1 MRPLWICVLALVCA
15 LPAAAQERVSHG
27 FFHDV
32 TLTRPAQP
40 ATHTVLL
47 LGTGD
52 DNATAAALAR
62 DGALVAAIDVARLQ
76 AAFAQDPGPCAF
88 PDGDLENLSHW
99 LQGYARLPDY
109 RPPVLVGQGDGAAIT
124 YAMAAQANRGVFA
137 GVITRGALPPLA
149 LGKPPCKGAGRL
161 FKASTPIPGTM
172 ALQAVPTLA
181 TPWLALGDAREL
193 PELQAFAAAI
203 DGAAVRAHGN
213 ALPPLVAAVRAFATA
228 SARTQPA
235 PPPADVRDLPLVEV
249 PATGTARP
257 VFAVLLSGDG
267 GWAGLDAEVAAAL
280 AARGIPVVGFDSL
293 RYFWSARTPDGLA
306 RDLDRV
312 VRAYAARWQR
322 PRVLLIGYSQG
333 ADVLPFA
340 VNRLPA
346 STNATVAHT
355 VLMGLGKRASFEFH
369 VGNWLSAGDD
379 DALEI
384 APEVLRLSAEHTL
397 CIEGE
402 GDKDATCAALPP
414 GHVTV
419 RTLPG
424 GHHFGGDYARLAELI
439 LSSTC
444 ASPAPVRPSAH

>member
-1 MRPLWICVLALVCA
+1 MRLLWICVLALLCTC
-15 LPAAAQERVSHG
+15 PAAAQERVSHG
-27 FFHDV
+27 FFHEV
-32 TLTRPAQP
+32 ALTRPAQP

-47 LGTGD
+47 LGSGD
-52 DNATAAALAR
+52 DAATAAALAR
-62 DGALVAAIDVARLQ
+62 EGALVAAIDVARLQ
-76 AAFAQDPGPCAF
+76 AAFARDGGPCAF

-109 RPPVLVGQGDGAAIT
+109 RPPVLVGQGDGAAIV
-124 YAMAAQANRGVFA
+124 YAMAAQADRGVFA
-137 GVITRGALPPLA
+137 GAITRGALPLLA
-149 LGKPPCKGAGRL
+149 LGKTPCKGAGTL
-161 FKASTPIPGTM
+161 FKASTPVSKTV
-172 ALQAVPTLA
+172 ALQAVSTLA
-181 TPWLALGDAREL
+181 TPWLALGDARQS
-193 PELQAFAAAI
+193 PELQAFAGTI
-203 DGAAVRAHGN
+203 EGAAVRAHGD
-213 ALPPLVAAVRAFATA
+213 ALPPLAAAVRAFATA
-228 SARTQPA
+228 SARRQPP

-249 PATGTARP
+249 PATGTAQP

-293 RYFWSARTPDGLA
+293 RYFWSARTPVGLA

-322 PRVLLIGYSQG
+322 PQVLLIGYSQG

-346 STNATVAHT
+346 STRVTVAHT

-402 GDKDATCAALPP
+402 GDTDATCAALPP

-424 GHHFGGDYARLAELI
+424 GHHFGGDYTRLADLI
-439 LSSTC
+439 LSSTGN
-444 ASPAPVRPSAH
+444 ASR

>member
-1 MRPLWICVLALVCA
+1 MRLVWICVFALSFGF
-15 LPAAAQERVSHG
+15 PAAAQERVSHG
-27 FFHDV
+27 FFHDIA
-32 TLTRPAQP
+32 LTRPAQP

-47 LGTGD
+47 LGTGHD
-52 DNATAAALAR
+52 AATASALAR
-62 DGALVAAIDVARLQ
+62 EGALVASIDVKHLQ
-76 AAFAQDPGPCAF
+76 AAFAKDAGVCAF

-109 RPPVLVGQGDGAAIT
+109 RPPVLVGQGDGAAIG
-124 YAMAAQANRGVFA
+124 YAMAAQADRGVFA

-149 LGKPPCKGAGRL
+149 LGKPPCKGAGTL
-161 FKASTPIPGTM
+161 FNASTPVQKTV
-172 ALQAVPTLA
+172 ALQAVQTLA
-181 TPWLALGDAREL
+181 TPWLALGDVREL
-193 PELQAFAAAI
+193 PELQAFVAAI
-203 DGAAVRAHGN
+203 NGAAVRAHGHEV
-213 ALPPLVAAVRAFATA
+213 PPLVAAVRAFATA
-228 SARTQPA
+228 SARTQLA

-249 PATGTARP
+249 PTTGTAQP

-312 VRAYAARWQR
+312 VRAYAMRWQR

-340 VNRLPA
+340 VNRLPI
-346 STNATVAHT
+346 STRATVAHT

-369 VGNWLSAGDD
+369 LGNWLSAGDD

-384 APEVLRLSAEHTL
+384 APEVLRLSADRTL

-402 GDKDATCAALPP
+402 GDSDATCASLPP

-424 GHHFGGDYARLAELI
+424 GHHFGGDYARLADLI
-439 LSSTC
+439 GEGVRASAAEEST
-444 ASPAPVRPSAH
+444 R

>member
-1 MRPLWICVLALVCA
+1 MNRLWTCVCA
-15 LPAAAQERVSHG
+15 LLIAMPVAAQERVSHG
-27 FFHDV
+27 FFHDIAV
-32 TLTRPAQP
+32 TRPAKA

-47 LGTGD
+47 LGAGD
-52 DNATAAALAR
+52 EPAVAQAQALAR

-76 AAFAQDPGPCAF
+76 AAFAKDPGACAF

-109 RPPVLVGQGDGAAIT
+109 RPPVLVGQGAGAAIV
-124 YAMAAQANRGVFA
+124 YAMAAQADRGVFA
-137 GVITRGALPPLA
+137 GAITRGPLSSLA
-149 LGKPPCKGAGRL
+149 LGKPPCKGAGTL
-161 FKASTPIPGTM
+161 FATQTPVPKVVT
-172 ALQAVPTLA
+172 LQAVPSLQ
-181 TPWLALGDAREL
+181 TPWLALGDARAL
-193 PELQAFAAAI
+193 PALQAFAGGTS
-203 DGAAVRAHGN
+203 GAAVRGHGD
-213 ALPPLVAAVRAFATA
+213 AIAPLVAAVRALAAA

-249 PATGTARP
+249 PATGAAQP

-267 GWAGLDAEVAAAL
+267 GWAGLDAEVADAL
-280 AARGIPVVGFDSL
+280 AKRGIPVVGFDSL

-306 RDLDRV
+306 GDLDRV
-312 VRAYAARWQR
+312 VRTYAARWQR

-340 VNRLPA
+340 VNRLPPA
-346 STNATVAHT
+346 TRATVAHT

-369 VGNWLSAGDD
+369 VGNWISAGDD

-384 APEVLRLSAEHTL
+384 APEVLRLSADHTL

-402 GDKDATCAALPP
+402 GDSDATCGRLPP

-424 GHHFGGDYARLAELI
+424 GHHFGGHYAALADLI
-439 LSSTC
+439 LRSTGE
-444 ASPAPVRPSAH
+444 AAGTAR

>member
-1 MRPLWICVLALVCA
+1 MRPLWICVFALVCA

-52 DNATAAALAR
+52 DTATAAALTR
-62 DGALVAAIDVARLQ
+62 DGALVAAIDVTRLQ
-76 AAFAQDPGPCAF
+76 AAFAKDTGPCAF

-109 RPPVLVGQGDGAAIT
+109 RPPVLVGQGDGAAIV
-124 YAMAAQANRGVFA
+124 YAMAAQAKRGVFA
-137 GVITRGALPPLA
+137 GVITRGAPPPLA
-149 LGKPPCKGAGRL
+149 LGKPPCKGAGTL
-161 FKASTPIPGTM
+161 FEASTPAPQTV

-193 PELQAFAAAI
+193 QELQAFAAPVN
-203 DGAAVRAHGN
+203 GAAVRAHGN
-213 ALPPLVAAVRAFATA
+213 AVPPLVAAVRAFATT

-249 PATGTARP
+249 PATGTAQP

-280 AARGIPVVGFDSL
+280 TARGIPVVGFDSL

-346 STNATVAHT
+346 STRATVAHT

-402 GDKDATCAALPP
+402 GDSDATCASLPP

-424 GHHFGGDYARLAELI
+424 GHHFGGDYARLADLI
-439 LSSTC
+439 GEGAR
-444 ASPAPVRPSAH
+444 ASAAEESAR